1 MDTRPDQLNAILK
14 QLQQNT
20 PQIEAAA
27 LVSVD
32 GLVIASTLPA
42 GMAEERVAAMSAAML
57 SLAERITS
65 ELERGTFEQVF
76 VRGDSGYVLLL
87 SVGQDAVLTVL
98 VSVEAKFGLILLD
111 AKRTAERLAA
121 LV

>member
-1 MDTRPDQLNAILK
+1 MDTRPEQLNALLK

-57 SLAERITS
+57 SLAERISS
-65 ELERGTFEQVF
+65 ELDRGAFEQVF
-76 VRGDSGYVLLL
+76 VRGASGYVLLL
-87 SVGQDAVLTVL
+87 SVGRDAVLTVL